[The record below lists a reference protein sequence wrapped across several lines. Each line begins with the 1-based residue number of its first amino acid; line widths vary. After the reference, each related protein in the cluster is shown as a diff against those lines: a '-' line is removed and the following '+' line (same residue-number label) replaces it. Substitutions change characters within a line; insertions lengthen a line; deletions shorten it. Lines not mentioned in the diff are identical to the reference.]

1 MRSETVDDPSV
12 PEPDRLP
19 LNGYEVV
26 TFSVDDLDIP
36 FDLHP
41 RYVVTG
47 DWAVLGTTLSSLER
61 FHKAA
66 SGSVESLRNAPQFK
80 NLVETLPEPLHFVTY
95 ADIAAMAAMV
105 EEALP
110 EDTRLDYR
118 EEVKPFL
125 NPFSAML
132 LSYSVTE
139 EQVRFTAR
147 MLLTES

>member
-1 MRSETVDDPSV
+1 
-12 PEPDRLP
+12 
-19 LNGYEVV
+19 
-26 TFSVDDLDIP
+26 
-36 FDLHP
+36 
-41 RYVVTG
+41 
-47 DWAVLGTTLSSLER
+47 
-61 FHKAA
+61 
-66 SGSVESLRNAPQFK
+66 
-80 NLVETLPEPLHFVTY
+80 
-95 ADIAAMAAMV
+95 MAAMV

-125 NPFSAML
+125 DPFSAML